1 MLLSDWTCE
10 AAAGQRP
17 DEEGDESHGGCDRL
31 TGLSPAELESQDY
44 KASQFSGGSA
54 DDAKP
59 PLYGNDSSALSGL
72 KVTWD
77 TNSGALLFGFTL
89 NMKKHNWG
97 SSASGFKLCHF
108 HWCKYVCFIP
118 LNYRVSRRTIEFK
131 KKNCFNSFE
140 ASCLF
145 SSFQM
150 ISDYLFRN
158 INSMTKLNQLFGLS
172 MFRSNKNVKKY
183 LKKCILLNLDE
194 ISSHISSI

>member
-17 DEEGDESHGGCDRL
+17 DEEGDESHGGCGRL

-118 LNYRVSRRTIEFK
+118 LSYRVSRRTIEFSK
-131 KKNCFNSFE
+131 TFCFNSFE

-145 SSFQM
+145 YSFQM
-150 ISDYLFRN
+150 MSDYFFEIL
-158 INSMTKLNQLFGLS
+158 IHDKVKSTDIKMSKSSLNKTVSQ
-172 MFRSNKNVKKY
+172 
-183 LKKCILLNLDE
+183 
-194 ISSHISSI
+194 